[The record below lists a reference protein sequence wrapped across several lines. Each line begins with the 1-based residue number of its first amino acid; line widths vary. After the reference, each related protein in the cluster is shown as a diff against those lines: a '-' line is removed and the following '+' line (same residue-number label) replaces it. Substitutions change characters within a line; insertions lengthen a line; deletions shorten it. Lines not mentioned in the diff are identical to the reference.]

1 MESYTEFMEELR
13 EKVAEKLG
21 EGYETEIHQIA
32 KANAGVMDALTV
44 FQSGGKAKAGPN
56 FYLPP
61 LFVAQ
66 QTKVPFSRTKTSN

>member
-32 KANAGVMDALTV
+32 KANEIGRASCRERV
-44 FQSGGKAKAGPN
+44 
-56 FYLPP
+56 
-61 LFVAQ
+61 
-66 QTKVPFSRTKTSN
+66 